1 MAGLEEVLAAELDAI
16 GAQDIRPGTRSVQ
29 CSGDLRLLYR
39 ANLELRTAL
48 RILVPLRS
56 FQVFDEKALHLQV
69 GRIDW
74 TAYMDADDTFA
85 VDSTVFST
93 YFTHSQYVALK
104 TKDAIVDQF
113 RELTGRRPS
122 VDTENPN
129 IRINVH
135 ISDAQCT
142 VSLDSSGESLH
153 RRGYRQDGLI
163 APINEVLAAGMILL
177 SGWTGDAPFL
187 DPMCGSGTLPIEAA
201 LIATRTPPQ
210 LYREHFPFMRWPDF
224 DPLIWAEVRANAR
237 AQIRPAPAPIFGF
250 DKNFQAVQTAEN
262 HAKVFHLEKSIRFE
276 RRRFETLEPPAPN
289 GILIVNPPYDARLTD
304 INIEGFYMMIGN
316 RLKHHFAGYQA
327 WLITSNLDAIKHIGL
342 HTSRRFTLYNG
353 ALECKYIKMDLYEG
367 SRRPPREATEIAE
380 NATERPRTRKPFQ
393 PRPLEDQPRQAREL
407 PTNPPGDH
415 ENTADKP
422 RSERKKW
429 EPKDPN
435 KPFAK
440 KEFSR
445 DDKPERKKWEPRDPN
460 KPFAKKE
467 FSRDDKP
474 ERKKWEPRDPNKP
487 FAKKEFSRDDKPER
501 KKWEPRDPN
510 KPFAKKEFSRDDKPE
525 RKKWEPRDPNK
536 PFAKKE

>member
-1 MAGLEEVLAAELDAI
+1 MAGLEEVLAAELDTI
-16 GAQDIRPGTRSVQ
+16 GAQNIRPGTRSVQ
-29 CSGDLRLLYR
+29 RSGDLRLLYR

-48 RILVPLRS
+48 RVLLPLRS
-56 FQVFDEKALHLQV
+56 FEVFDEKALHLQV

-135 ISDAQCT
+135 ISDSQCT

-177 SGWTGDAPFL
+177 SGWTGDSPFL

-224 DPLIWAEVRANAR
+224 DPLVWAEVRANAR

-250 DKNFQAVQTAEN
+250 DKNFQAVQTAEL
-262 HAKVFHLEKSIRFE
+262 HAKAFHLEKSIRFE
-276 RRRFETLEPPAPN
+276 RRRFEALEPPAPN
-289 GILIVNPPYDARLTD
+289 GVLIVNPPYDNRLTD
-304 INIEGFYMMIGN
+304 INIEGFYMMIGS

-327 WLITSNLDAIKHIGL
+327 WLITSNLDALKYLGL
-342 HTSRRFTLYNG
+342 RPSRRFTLYNG
-353 ALECKYIKMDLYEG
+353 ALECKYIKIDLYEG
-367 SRRPPREATEIAE
+367 SRRHPQENAEPAEKPAERAPRRERIQPREDRSFNT
-380 NATERPRTRKPFQ
+380 
-393 PRPLEDQPRQAREL
+393 REL
-407 PTNPPGDH
+407 PANPPESEG
-415 ENTADKP
+415 NTTDKPRKWEPKVPTFAKKDSPRDDKP

-429 EPKDPN
+429 EPRDSD

-440 KEFSR
+440 KEFPR
-445 DDKPERKKWEPRDPN
+445 DDKPRSERKKWEPRDSD

-467 FSRDDKP
+467 FPRDDKP
-474 ERKKWEPRDPNKP
+474 RSERKKWEPRDSDKP
-487 FAKKEFSRDDKPER
+487 FTKKR
-501 KKWEPRDPN
+501 
-510 KPFAKKEFSRDDKPE
+510 
-525 RKKWEPRDPNK
+525 
-536 PFAKKE
+536 